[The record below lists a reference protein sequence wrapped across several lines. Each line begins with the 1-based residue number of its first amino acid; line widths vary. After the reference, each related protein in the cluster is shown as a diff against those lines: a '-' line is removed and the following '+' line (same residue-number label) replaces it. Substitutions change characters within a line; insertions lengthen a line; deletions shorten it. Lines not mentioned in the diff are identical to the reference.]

1 MRIPYSQK
9 KSLKTLIPSNRP
21 PAKPSK
27 VGRRRSWS
35 PTPDHAN
42 KPRNTSPLKTIA
54 KSREQKTRLMSY
66 QKEAVITSR
75 LLRLRFVVVHDV
87 ISHTQLQQKQE
98 DDQPT
103 DPNPKEAHRDG
114 HGQKNLLQNSRRTN
128 HQPTPKKKQGT
139 TKKRIYR
146 FVSSMG
152 QSIFS
157 SYWRAPI
164 QFTKESHPLN
174 TKREPCSCLE
184 GRLRVWCIRR
194 QKVVV
199 SSNPDTVPT
208 R

>member
-139 TKKRIYR
+139 TKKTNLPLCQLHGAINLLLLLT
-146 FVSSMG
+146 STH
-152 QSIFS
+152 SI
-157 SYWRAPI
+157 
-164 QFTKESHPLN
+164 H
-174 TKREPCSCLE
+174 E
-184 GRLRVWCIRR
+184 GI
-194 QKVVV
+194 
-199 SSNPDTVPT
+199 TPT
-208 R
+208 